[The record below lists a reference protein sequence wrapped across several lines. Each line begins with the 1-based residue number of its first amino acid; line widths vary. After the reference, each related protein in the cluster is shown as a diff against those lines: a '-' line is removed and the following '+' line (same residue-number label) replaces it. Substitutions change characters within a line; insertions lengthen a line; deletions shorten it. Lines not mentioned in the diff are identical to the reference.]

1 MATARETGVGLLAL
15 LIACLLL
22 AGCRGGTT
30 SPPSGAPAAGAG
42 TVGTAERPL
51 SMVFVPSVNSE
62 ELATSADE
70 LAKLLETETG
80 YKFKGSVGSSYS
92 AVVEAMG
99 AGHVD
104 IGWLN
109 PFSYVLA
116 HGKYGVEP
124 LLITT
129 RDGMRSYH
137 GVIITRKDSG
147 INTLQDLKG
156 KKFAFVDPLSTS
168 GTIYP
173 KLAMMSAGI
182 DPDKELGQTLFAG
195 GHDKVVVAVYQKQ
208 VDAGAIY
215 GGADRDAR
223 DRVQGTIPDVLE
235 KTKVI
240 AKTDPIPND
249 NVSIRKELP
258 EEMKAKIKAALV
270 KISAS
275 DAGRRILGNY
285 DIDGVQPVTDSDYES
300 LRKAAQSLDIN
311 LEEAVQPKKK
321 KG

>member
-1 MATARETGVGLLAL
+1 MGTAREIGMRLLAL
-15 LIACLLL
+15 PLVVLLL
-22 AGCRGGTT
+22 GGCRGGGGT
-30 SPPSGAPAAGAG
+30 APADGAAA
-42 TVGTAERPL
+42 VGTAERPL
-51 SMVFVPSVNSE
+51 TMVFVPSVNSE

-70 LAKLLETETG
+70 LAELLETETG
-80 YKFKGSVGSSYS
+80 YKVKGDVGSSYS

-116 HGKYGVEP
+116 HNKYGVEP
-124 LLITT
+124 LLIAT

-137 GVIITRKDSG
+137 GVIFTRTDSG

-156 KKFAFVDPLSTS
+156 KRFAFVDPLSTS

-182 DPDKELGQTLFAG
+182 DPEKDLGQTLFAG

-208 VDAGAIY
+208 VDAGAVY

-223 DRVQGTIPDVLE
+223 DRVEGTIPDVLQ

-249 NVSIRKELP
+249 NVSVRKELP
-258 EEMKAKIKAALV
+258 EEVKSKLKAALE

-285 DIDGVQPVTDSDYES
+285 DIDGVQPVTNADYES
-300 LRKAAQSLDIN
+300 LRKAAQSLDID
-311 LEEAVQPKKK
+311 LEEAVQPKK
-321 KG
+321 G